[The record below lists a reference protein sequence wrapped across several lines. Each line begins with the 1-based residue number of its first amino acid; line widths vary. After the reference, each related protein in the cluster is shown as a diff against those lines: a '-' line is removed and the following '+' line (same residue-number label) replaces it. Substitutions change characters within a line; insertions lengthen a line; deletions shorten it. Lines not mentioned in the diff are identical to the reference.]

1 MACTPPA
8 YRFYSHLTDQL
19 GGFFFRSFDIKY
31 DTQGEQFSFSFLQFQ
46 YSPINF
52 NVAAKILQKI
62 SCAWIFISLDIVYK
76 IFEILKTKNINS
88 RSSFNKLTYYWSVI
102 NESLDRTDNFANIAE
117 RVTSEMPKVAYEM
130 LEFNIP
136 PESWRN
142 LKNEVELYSIF
153 DYY

>member
-1 MACTPPA
+1 M
-8 YRFYSHLTDQL
+8 
-19 GGFFFRSFDIKY
+19 G
-31 DTQGEQFSFSFLQFQ
+31 SFSFIWHKIWYSRRTVFFQFLAVSIFSNKFQCCSKDFTKNILCMNFYFLGYSLQNLWN
-46 YSPINF
+46 SKN
-52 NVAAKILQKI
+52 
-62 SCAWIFISLDIVYK
+62 
-76 IFEILKTKNINS
+76 KNINS